1 MDQLHPWGST
11 VMGVE
16 TSLSLQRYNSLLGI
30 GTKTHHIQRK
40 VISVWLHTV
49 IPPELSNIF
58 FSQKVFPKQGKDKTV
73 TVMILC
79 ETLRKDIFRLGGW
92 FSGVCISYRANQNN
106 KELGGGTGTRAHTQT
121 QTISITQEKFPLYH
135 HILQTASIFF
145 YLHNQCER
153 LQRRIYGAAWVSV
166 WVALL
171 LYQYYV

>member
-11 VMGVE
+11 VMEVE
-16 TSLSLQRYNSLLGI
+16 ISLSLQRYNSLLGI

-40 VISVWLHTV
+40 VTSVWLHTV

-79 ETLRKDIFRLGGW
+79 EALRKDIFRLGGW

-106 KELGGGTGTRAHTQT
+106 KELGGGTGTGAHTDADNFYHVGE
-121 QTISITQEKFPLYH
+121 ISPVSSH
-135 HILQTASIFF
+135 SANSINF
-145 YLHNQCER
+145 
-153 LQRRIYGAAWVSV
+153 
-166 WVALL
+166 LL
-171 LYQYYV
+171 FT